1 MVANA
6 SSILLWGDTHLHT
19 SFSSDAFVNS
29 NVSADPEVAYRYA
42 SGLPVI
48 HPFHRARVQIS
59 RPLDFVVV
67 SDHAELLGVI
77 RKTTLDGPSTTSL
90 TLLESIKAHIASW
103 ILKYY
108 IDNKEGIT
116 LFENILP
123 EPIDPRIDAAR
134 TLDQGISAGW
144 IPNSP
149 GVQVDTWRQLTDIAE
164 KVQIFEHL
172 L

>member
-1 MVANA
+1 MDTKYIKD
-6 SSILLWGDTHLHT
+6 ILTEDIRSLGFDIWGIEFFGKHK
-19 SFSSDAFVNS
+19 N
-29 NVSADPEVAYRYA
+29 
-42 SGLPVI
+42 
-48 HPFHRARVQIS
+48 Q
-59 RPLDFVVV
+59 
-67 SDHAELLGVI
+67 
-77 RKTTLDGPSTTSL
+77 TLR
-90 TLLESIKAHIASW
+90 I
-103 ILKYY
+103 Y